1 MIGLGTWEAPIKTM
15 IYKGTGRMIIS
26 DVNGE
31 YDFKFELVGDEIPEI
46 RVSDVVEDGNTLTAT
61 AECDLLKGK
70 KIPVSV
76 TFDGDKMTGVVKAPF
91 IGKVKLD
98 GKKIA

>member
-31 YDFKFELVGDEIPEI
+31 YDFKFELVGEQLPEI
-46 RVSDVVEDGNTLTAT
+46 KISDIVEDGNTLTAT

-70 KIPVSV
+70 QIPVTV
-76 TFDGDKMTGVVKAPF
+76 TFDGDKMSGMIKAPL
-91 IGKVKLD
+91 IGRIKLE
-98 GKKIA
+98 GTKIA